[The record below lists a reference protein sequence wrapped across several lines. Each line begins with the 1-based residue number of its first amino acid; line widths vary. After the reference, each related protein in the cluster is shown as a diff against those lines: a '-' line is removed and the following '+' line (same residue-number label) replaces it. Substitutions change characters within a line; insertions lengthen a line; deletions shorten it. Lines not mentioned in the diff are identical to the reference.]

1 MHGLAIVRK
10 WPVQPVSAMACTILD
25 GVQLEECLTNGLVG
39 VMLLVLLHIAEAAPR
54 SHWMV
59 LVLAVVLPPI
69 VLLRVAVDWW
79 PGAG

>member
-1 MHGLAIVRK
+1 
-10 WPVQPVSAMACTILD
+10 
-25 GVQLEECLTNGLVG
+25 
-39 VMLLVLLHIAEAAPR
+39 MLLVLLHIAEAAPR